1 MTHADRLAAMRARNR
16 KPQRVPLPDVK
27 AYWLARWQRAVEKK
41 EETKREEDEQL
52 QPRN

>member
-16 KPQRVPLPDVK
+16 KPPRVPLPNVK

-41 EETKREEDEQL
+41 AETKREKNKPASTAE
-52 QPRN
+52 